1 MLLQVI
7 GIPNQEN
14 VHYLNP
20 YFFKQTGFDV
30 LLKPNDDMV
39 YVSSIESQN
48 YFNNLGHSKGCHIT

>member
-1 MLLQVI
+1 MI
-7 GIPNQEN
+7 GILNQEN

-20 YFFKQTGFDV
+20 YFFKQRGFDV

-39 YVSSIESQN
+39 YVSNIESQD